1 MRYPIRNSLCSL
13 AAIIM
18 FKTEAVAQTP
28 LLVDLTVNQQ
38 SYGTTVLLDS
48 GDGDFFA
55 SISDLSKWGVRGPY
69 VDRVT
74 FENRE
79 FARLRSLGNI
89 TTSFD
94 TQLASMSL
102 TIPPELLPSQQLRI
116 GEMRRPDPIS
126 SRGAYLDYD
135 WSFTSGESSYVTGLL
150 SPTLFSEYGV
160 VDAQILYRET
170 DNALTDNVSGESDW
184 LRLSTTYTRDF
195 PDEMRSFRVGDVIN
209 TPGPW
214 GGGSRIGGIQ
224 LASNFSTQPSFV
236 TIPVPGL
243 AGVASLPST
252 VDLYVNGALRYRQD
266 VDPGSFR
273 LNEIPVVTGSGQ
285 MQMVVTDILGR
296 EHVYSQDFYASAELL
311 RQGLSE
317 YSYTLGSLRRDFGL
331 PSDRYDETVAV
342 ANHRYGVNS
351 ELTVGARAE
360 FGDNFRSATATADW
374 SPNLIGVVSAAVGQ
388 SRNDRGSGTAW
399 LLGYRFQGQSFNF
412 SSRVSGTSER
422 FEALGNEFPGYVP
435 KAEFMLSGGWR
446 HPLVG
451 SFGAAIVRRTYHDN
465 SERDVVTFNYAK
477 TFSQQYFL
485 SVFASYANDQNA
497 GVSVGATITRMF
509 GQRKSASA
517 SLSQESGS
525 SRVRMETQSNLPAGP
540 GFGYRFGTTIADVDR
555 FDGQLIGQTEYG
567 RYTVELDRFGDRT
580 STRAR
585 ASGSLAWLAGRAYAA
600 REISDGFAVA
610 RIGDL
615 ENVRVYVENQVV
627 GRSDEQGR
635 VLLPRLRPYEINRI
649 RIEPADL
656 PLASEISTVAVE
668 VAPAYRNGLVIDFPV
683 STPSFAMVKAV
694 LADGSAVPE
703 GSTVQI
709 TGKDESTIVG
719 RDGAIFLSAPEGE
732 THIDVYWRSS
742 GCEFEIEMP
751 KATQALP
758 HLGEITC
765 TATR

>member
-1 MRYPIRNSLCSL
+1 MRYPFRKSLCSL

-18 FKTEAVAQTP
+18 FKTEAVAQMP
-28 LLVDLTVNQQ
+28 LLVDLTVNHQ
-38 SYGTTVLLDS
+38 SYGTTVLLDY
-48 GDGDFFA
+48 GDKDFFA

-69 VDRVT
+69 LDLVT

-89 TTSFD
+89 TASFD
-94 TQLASMSL
+94 PRLASMSL
-102 TIPPELLPSQQLRI
+102 TIPPELLPNQELRI
-116 GEMRRPDPIS
+116 GEMSRPDPVS

-135 WSFTSGESSYVTGLL
+135 WSYTSGDASYTTGLL
-150 SPTLFSEYGV
+150 APTVFSEYGV
-160 VDAQILYRET
+160 VDSQILYREAGSGLYGT
-170 DNALTDNVSGESDW
+170 DSDGSDW

-195 PDEMRSFRVGDVIN
+195 PGRMRSLRVGDVFN

-224 LASNFSTQPSFV
+224 LASNFSTQPDFV

-243 AGVASLPST
+243 EGVASLPST
-252 VDLYVNGALRYRQD
+252 VDLYVNGALRYRRN

-273 LNEIPVVTGSGQ
+273 VEEIPIVTGSGQ
-285 MQMVVTDILGR
+285 MQMVVTDLLGR

-311 RQGLSE
+311 RKGLSE
-317 YSYTLGSLRRDFGL
+317 YSYTLGSLRRDYSL
-331 PSDRYDETVAV
+331 PTDRYDETVAV
-342 ANHRYGVNS
+342 AQHRYGINS
-351 ELTVGARAE
+351 ELTVGGRAE
-360 FGDNFRSATATADW
+360 ISEELRSVSATANW
-374 SPNLIGVVSAAVGQ
+374 SPDMIGVVSASVGH
-388 SRNDRGSGTAW
+388 SRSGSESGTAW
-399 LLGYRFQGQSFNF
+399 LLGYRFQGRRFNF
-412 SSRVSGTSER
+412 SSRVSGASEH
-422 FEALGNEFPGYVP
+422 FEVIGNEFPGYVP
-435 KAEFMLSGGWR
+435 KTELMLSGGWR
-446 HPLVG
+446 HPRVG
-451 SFGAAIVRRTYHDN
+451 SFGAAVVRRIYQDN
-465 SERDVVTFNYAK
+465 SDRDVVTFNYAN
-477 TFSQQYFL
+477 TLFRQYYL

-497 GVSVGATITRMF
+497 GVSVGATVTRMF
-509 GQRKSASA
+509 GQRRSASA
-517 SLSQESGS
+517 SISRESGQ

-540 GFGYRFGTTIADVDR
+540 GFGYRLGTTLADDDR
-555 FDGQLIGQTEYG
+555 FDGQLIGQTDFG
-567 RYTVELDRFGDRT
+567 RYTVEVDKFGDRT
-580 STRAR
+580 TTRAR

-610 RIGDL
+610 KIGDL

-627 GRSDEQGR
+627 GRSDDRGR

-656 PLASEISTVAVE
+656 PLASEISTVSVE

-694 LADGSAVPE
+694 LEDGTVVPE

-709 TGKDESTIVG
+709 FGKEESTIVG
-719 RDGAIFLSAPEGE
+719 RDGAIFLAAPEGE
-732 THIDVYWRSS
+732 TQVDVYWRSS

-758 HLGEITC
+758 HLGEVTC
-765 TATR
+765 RATR